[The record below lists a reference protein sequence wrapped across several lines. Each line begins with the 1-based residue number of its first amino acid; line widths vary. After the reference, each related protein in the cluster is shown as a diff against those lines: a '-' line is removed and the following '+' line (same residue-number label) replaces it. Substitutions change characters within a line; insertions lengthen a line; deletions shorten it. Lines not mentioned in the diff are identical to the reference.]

1 MIASSLEHAFDDMSE
16 RIFTEASLKATEM
29 LPAVRAALDQLGG
42 AVDAETRHSIHALMA
57 EVESALASREVQ
69 RLKKANAAL
78 DEGTQQIATLLV
90 ERAMEEALRRKG
102 VL

>member
-1 MIASSLEHAFDDMSE
+1 
-16 RIFTEASLKATEM
+16 
-29 LPAVRAALDQLGG
+29 
-42 AVDAETRHSIHALMA
+42 MA
-57 EVESALASREVQ
+57 EVQSALESREVQ
-69 RLKKANAAL
+69 RLKKANTAL